1 MRAARETPISPAR
14 EALFRSAA
22 ELFAVKG
29 FHGTG
34 MADLERATGLG
45 RGSIYHHVSSK
56 DDLLFGITTEYLR
69 RLIDAGHALLGEE
82 REAAD
87 RLRAFSRLVV
97 REIVDHLPEMTVCF
111 RDLHAVPE
119 ARRGEVLDLH
129 RAYEQTWTDILQR
142 GVDEGTFGEAMSSAI
157 VVKAVLGL
165 HHYAYIWLRPDGPLG
180 PDEVA
185 DQFVDLLLG
194 GIRAQEVPPDT
205 RSR

>member
-1 MRAARETPISPAR
+1 MTAAGDARVSPGR

-34 MADLERATGLG
+34 MADLERATGMG

-69 RLIDAGHALLGEE
+69 RLIDAGHELLGEE
-82 REAAD
+82 RQAAD
-87 RLRAFSRLVV
+87 RLREFSRLVV

-111 RDLHAVPE
+111 RDLHAVQE
-119 ARRGEVLDLH
+119 TRRGEVLDLH
-129 RAYEQTWTDILQR
+129 RAYEQTWADILQR
-142 GVDEGTFGEAMSSAI
+142 GVDEGAFGPSTSRPI
-157 VVKAVLGL
+157 VVKALLGL

-185 DQFVDLLLG
+185 DQFVNLVLE
-194 GIRAQEVPPDT
+194 GIRAA
-205 RSR
+205 